1 MIRTL
6 CALAFFAVAQP
17 TYADSIG
24 VTITG
29 GGSVLSFAD
38 IDTVIGWTFTA
49 NTDLQVGALGMWDEG
64 GNGFVKDVQVG
75 LWKDD
80 GTLLSVATVSSAD
93 PLEAGFRFAS
103 VTPVLLAGGNSYTVA
118 GLLRAPDYYR
128 SFTNVTNSPLIT
140 WSDSRGDNTNVL
152 TFPTGNTGSEGS
164 YFGANLRVSPAQP
177 VPEPASLVLL
187 GLGLAG
193 IGVRRWCRPDG
204 WVVRR

>member
-17 TYADSIG
+17 TYADTIG

-29 GGSVLSFAD
+29 GGTVFTFL
-38 IDTVIGWTFTA
+38 DTVIGWNFTA
-49 NTDLQVGALGMWDEG
+49 NTDVQVGALGMWDEG
-64 GNGFVKDVQVG
+64 GDGFVKDVQVG
-75 LWKDD
+75 LWKND
-80 GTLLSVATVSSAD
+80 GTLLSVATVGSAD

-103 VTPVLLAGGNSYTVA
+103 VTPVLLTGGNSYTVA
-118 GLLRAPDYYR
+118 GLLLAPDYYR

-140 WSDSRGDNTNVL
+140 WSDSRGVNTNVL

-177 VPEPASLVLL
+177 VPEPASLALL

-193 IGVRRWCRPDG
+193 IGVRRWCQRNG
-204 WVVRR
+204 